1 LPPLRR
7 FFPIG
12 SCYGPGRLGL
22 VSILSRLRPGGTGLS
37 LRCTNVSSSIG
48 NPKLGSAGVQA
59 TFPII
64 ELSLA
69 GVDSLVPRLSDPVP
83 LISDLIAPVSNEI
96 ALVSGPPALV
106 VA

>member
-1 LPPLRR
+1 MPPLHRLIT
-7 FFPIG
+7 IG

-22 VSILSRLRPGGTGLS
+22 VSILSRLRPGGTGPS
-37 LRCTNVSSSIG
+37 PRRRNVSSSIG
-48 NPKLGSAGVQA
+48 KPKLRSAAVKG
-59 TFPII
+59 TFPLI
-64 ELSLA
+64 ELRLA

-83 LISDLIAPVSNEI
+83 LIGDLIAPVSNEI